1 MYGRYNRL
9 GEFAKLESLKA
20 AERKRVKAGK
30 SRKKE
35 FQGYQGR
42 IDFSLALNF
51 INTLI
56 ILHNFFDCYFDEL
69 IYLLGYSEDRFDKK
83 KCN

>member
-20 AERKRVKAGK
+20 AERKRVKAEK

-35 FQGYQGR
+35 FRGYQGR
-42 IDFSLALNF
+42 RVSLHFYCLICKKQD
-51 INTLI
+51 IN
-56 ILHNFFDCYFDEL
+56 NP
-69 IYLLGYSEDRFDKK
+69 
-83 KCN
+83 N